1 MKLDR
6 DRIGTLRNQMLARLA
21 TRTVKSRILLEE
33 ARQVL
38 PAGVPSSF
46 QDQPPHPIYVTHGK
60 GSQVWDVDG
69 NQYTDFHNG
78 FGVMV
83 MGHAHP
89 AIAKAIATAAGL
101 GTHFAAPG
109 EAAIRVARE
118 LSRRFRLP
126 KVRFANS
133 GTEATLDAIRL
144 GRAFSGRDGVA
155 KIEGSYHGHHD
166 TVMVSVAPDP
176 EKMGPRKAPN
186 KVPYSAGIPQAHIDL
201 VTVVPFNDPD
211 ALEAALQANPGVGT
225 MIMEPVMLNIG
236 VVPPL
241 PGYLEAVREI
251 TARHGVVLVFDEV
264 KTGATIAA
272 GGVVERF
279 GVTPDIVALAKAT
292 GGGTPI
298 GAVLGTE
305 EIMAQITAKV
315 VTQVGTFNGNP
326 LTMAAAEATLTKVL
340 DAAAYARL
348 EEAGKRMLAGC
359 QEVCDRFGLPA
370 YAVGMSAKGC
380 VMFATQPVVD
390 YRSYV
395 EYFDDDLNYLAW
407 LYHMNH
413 GVFMTP
419 GGDEQWTL
427 SIAHTDSELDHYIAV
442 FEQFAADVAG
452 SGSHA

>member
-1 MKLDR
+1 MNR
-6 DRIGTLRNQMLARLA
+6 ERIAELREQMLQKLA
-21 TRTVKSRILLEE
+21 AQTTRSRALLDE
-33 ARQVL
+33 ARQVM

-46 QDQPPHPIYVTHGK
+46 QDQPPHPIYVSHGK

-83 MGHAHP
+83 MGHANP
-89 AIAKAIATAAGL
+89 IIAEAIASAAGQ

-109 EAAIRVARE
+109 ERAIRVARE

-144 GRAFSGRDGVA
+144 GRAFTKKDGVV

-176 EKMGPRKAPN
+176 EKMGPRERPHRIA
-186 KVPYSAGIPQAHIDL
+186 YGAGIPQAHIDL
-201 VTVVPFNDPD
+201 VTVVPYNDPE
-211 ALEAALQANPGVGT
+211 ALEAAIKTNPDVGT

-236 VVPPL
+236 VVPPK

-279 GVTPDIVALAKAT
+279 GVVPDIVALAKAT

-305 EIMAQITAKV
+305 EIMAQISSKK

-326 LTMAAAEATLTKVL
+326 LTMAAAEATLTRVL

-348 EEAGKRMLAGC
+348 EEAGSRILAGC
-359 QEVCDRFGLPA
+359 QDVCDRYGLPA
-370 YAVGMSAKGC
+370 YAVGYAAKGC
-380 VMFATQPVVD
+380 VMFASQPVTD
-390 YRSYV
+390 YRTYT

-407 LYHMNH
+407 LYHMTH

-427 SIAHTDSELDHYIAV
+427 SVAHRDEELDHYVAV
-442 FEQFAADVAG
+442 FEQFAADVTG
-452 SGSHA
+452 RRG

>member
-1 MKLDR
+1 MNR
-6 DRIGTLRNQMLARLA
+6 DRIAELRDQMLARLA
-21 TRTVKSRILLEE
+21 ARTKKSRELLDR
-33 ARQVL
+33 ARHVL
-38 PAGVPSSF
+38 PGGVPSSF
-46 QDQPPHPIYVTHGK
+46 QDQPPHPMYVTHGK

-89 AIAKAIATAAGL
+89 VIADAICRAAGR

-109 EAAIRVARE
+109 EAALRVAQE

-144 GRAFSGRDGVA
+144 GRAFSDRDRIV

-166 TVMVSVAPDP
+166 SVMVSVAPDP
-176 EKMGPRKAPN
+176 AKMGPREHPN
-186 KVPYSAGIPQAHIDL
+186 PVAYSAGIPQAHVDL
-201 VTVVPFNDPD
+201 VTVVPYNDPA
-211 ALEAALQANPGVGT
+211 ALEAALKDDPSIGT

-251 TARHGVVLVFDEV
+251 TARYGVVLIFDEV

-279 GVTPDIVALAKAT
+279 GVVPDIVALAKAT

-305 EIMAQITAKV
+305 EIMAQITSKSVA
-315 VTQVGTFNGNP
+315 QVGTFNGNP

-340 DAAAYARL
+340 DAAAYIRL
-348 EEAGKRMLAGC
+348 EEAGNRMLAGC
-359 QEVCDRFGLPA
+359 QEVCERFGLPA

-380 VMFATQPVVD
+380 VMFASQPVTD
-390 YRSYV
+390 YRTYT
-395 EYFDDDLNYLAW
+395 EYFDEDLNYLAW

-427 SIAHTDSELDHYIAV
+427 SIAHSDAELDHYVAV
-442 FEQFAADVAG
+442 FEQFAADVTAKRG
-452 SGSHA
+452 